1 MSHCRIPF
9 LLLIAVF
16 SVPQTAFATVK
27 IHINLSTQTMRVSS
41 ENADYVWPISS
52 ARSGYSTPRGYYR
65 PQHLERMH
73 YSHKYH
79 MSPMPHSIFF
89 RGGYAIHGTY
99 STAELGQPASHGC
112 IRLAPQNAAMLYA
125 MVQEQGGRISI
136 EGSPPATRHWYAERR
151 PRHSPAYAFAPYRS
165 GYRGLRS
172 WLKDPAGR
180 D

>member
-1 MSHCRIPF
+1 MGYCRNSF
-9 LLLIAVF
+9 LWLIALF
-16 SVPQTAFATVK
+16 SVPQAASATVK
-27 IHINLSTQTMRVSS
+27 IQINLSTQTMHVTS
-41 ENADYVWPISS
+41 NGADYLWPISS
-52 ARSGYSTPRGYYR
+52 ARSGYSTPRGSYR

-79 MSPMPHSIFF
+79 MSPMPYSIFF

-125 MVQEQGGRISI
+125 MVQEEGGRISI
-136 EGSPPATRHWYAERR
+136 EGAPPAIRHYYAARH
-151 PRHSPAYAFAPYRS
+151 PRHPQAYAYAAYAGR
-165 GYRGLRS
+165 YRGLRS

-180 D
+180 N